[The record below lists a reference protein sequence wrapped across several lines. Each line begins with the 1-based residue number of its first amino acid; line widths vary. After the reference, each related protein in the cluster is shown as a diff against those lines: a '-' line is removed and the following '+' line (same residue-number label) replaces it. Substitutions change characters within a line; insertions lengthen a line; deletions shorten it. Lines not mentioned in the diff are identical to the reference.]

1 VSPVVGTVLLVAVVV
16 ALAALAATLAFD
28 TGGPREPAPD
38 VVLELEQTDRPVAHE
53 LVVEGGDTLVGEKIE
68 FRGTADEDPL
78 AGRLRAGESL
88 TVYPV
93 EDTVRI
99 VWFGE
104 YTTTQILATFD
115 PDPDLPPVD
124 EDCNWVESTT
134 GGHTSSVTVDVV
146 VDCNVETEGD
156 VDVVD
161 PGVVIG
167 DVDSYDNT
175 VDLDHGTVYGFVRS
189 DSAVDLDGTL
199 VSADVTG
206 GGDVT
211 ITDGSTVGGA
221 VEAGPSGSVD
231 ADGGSQLGG
240 PVVAGDDVALDSV
253 TVGGDV
259 RGPDVDVSN
268 STVEGSVVGSNGVQL
283 DGVTVTGHVYAPSG
297 SFSCSDSTIAGQ
309 DCGSYTPRDPDEF
322 DG

>member
-1 VSPVVGTVLLVAVVV
+1 VSPVVGTVLLVAIVV
-16 ALAALAATLAFD
+16 ALSALVAAVAFG

-53 LVVEGGDTLVGEKIE
+53 LVVEGGDTLVGEKVE

-78 AGRLRAGESL
+78 AGRLRAGESV

-93 EDTVRI
+93 EDTVRV

-124 EDCNWVESTT
+124 EGCNWVESTT
-134 GGHTSSVTVDVV
+134 GGHTNPVTVDVV
-146 VDCNVETEGD
+146 VDCNVETEGA

-167 DVDSYDNT
+167 DVDSYDNA

-189 DSAVDLDGTL
+189 DSAVDLDRTL
-199 VSADVTG
+199 VSADVTA

-211 ITDGSTVGGA
+211 ITDESTVRGA
-221 VEAGPSGSVD
+221 VETGPSGSID

-253 TVGGDV
+253 TVGVVV
-259 RGPDVDVSN
+259 RGPDVDISD

-297 SFSCSDSTIAGQ
+297 SFSCSDSTINGQ
-309 DCGSYTPRDPDEF
+309 DCVSYTPRDPDEF

>member
-1 VSPVVGTVLLVAVVV
+1 MSPVVGTVLLVAIVV
-16 ALAALAATLAFD
+16 ALSALVAAIAFG

-53 LVVEGGDTLVGEKIE
+53 LVVEGGDTLVGEKVE

-78 AGRLRAGESL
+78 AGRLRAGESV

-93 EDTVRI
+93 EDTVRV

-124 EDCNWVESTT
+124 ERCNWVED
-134 GGHTSSVTVDVV
+134 HAPDVDINLV
-146 VDCNVETEGD
+146 VDCNVITAGD
-156 VDVVD
+156 AEILSS
-161 PGVVIG
+161 GVVIG
-167 DVDSYDNT
+167 EVDTDDPVDV
-175 VDLDHGTVYGFVRS
+175 DHGTVYGSVAS
-189 DSAVDLDGTL
+189 DGAADLDGAF
-199 VSADVTG
+199 VSGDVTA
-206 GGDVT
+206 GGDAT
-211 ITDGSTVGGA
+211 ITDGSTVRGA
-221 VEAGPSGSVD
+221 VETGPSGDID

-259 RGPDVDVSN
+259 RAPDVDISD
-268 STVEGSVVGSNGVQL
+268 S
-283 DGVTVTGHVYAPSG
+283 TVTGHVYAPSG
-297 SFSCSDSTIAGQ
+297 SFSCSDSTINGQ

>member
-1 VSPVVGTVLLVAVVV
+1 MSPVVGTVLLVAIVV
-16 ALAALAATLAFD
+16 ALSALVAAIAFG

-53 LVVEGGDTLVGEKIE
+53 LVVEGGDTLVGEKVE

-93 EDTVRI
+93 EDTVRV

-104 YTTTQILATFD
+104 YGTTQILATFD

-124 EDCNWVESTT
+124 EGCNWVEDRAPD
-134 GGHTSSVTVDVV
+134 VDIDLV
-146 VDCNVETEGD
+146 VDCNVITAGHAD
-156 VDVVD
+156 ILSS
-161 PGVVIG
+161 GVVIG
-167 DVDSYDNT
+167 EVDTDGP
-175 VDLDHGTVYGFVRS
+175 VDINHGTVYGFVRS
-189 DSAVDLDGTL
+189 DNDVDLDGAL
-199 VSADVTG
+199 VS
-206 GGDVT
+206 GDVT
-211 ITDGSTVGGA
+211 AGNDVVITDESTVRGA
-221 VEAGPSGSVD
+221 VETGPSGSID

-259 RGPDVDVSN
+259 RAPDVDISD
-268 STVEGSVVGSNGVQL
+268 S
-283 DGVTVTGHVYAPSG
+283 TVTGHVYAPSG
-297 SFSCSDSTIAGQ
+297 SFSCPDSTINGQ
-309 DCGSYTPRDPDEF
+309 DCSSYTPRDPDEF

>member
-1 VSPVVGTVLLVAVVV
+1 MSPVVGTVLLVAIVV
-16 ALAALAATLAFD
+16 ALSALVAAVAFG

-53 LVVEGGDTLVGEKIE
+53 LVVEGGDTLVGEKVE

-78 AGRLRAGESL
+78 AGRLRAGESV

-93 EDTVRI
+93 EDTVRV

-124 EDCNWVESTT
+124 EGCNWVESTT
-134 GGHTSSVTVDVV
+134 GGHTNPVTVDVV
-146 VDCNVETEGD
+146 VDCNVETEGA

-167 DVDSYDNT
+167 DVDSYDNA

-199 VSADVTG
+199 VSADVTA

-211 ITDGSTVGGA
+211 ITDESTVRGA
-221 VEAGPSGSVD
+221 VETGPSGSVD

-259 RGPDVDVSN
+259 RGPDVDISD
-268 STVEGSVVGSNGVQL
+268 STVEGSVVGSNVVQL

-297 SFSCSDSTIAGQ
+297 SFSCSDSTINGQ

>member
-1 VSPVVGTVLLVAVVV
+1 MSPVVGTVLLVAIVV
-16 ALAALAATLAFD
+16 ALSALVAAVAFG

-53 LVVEGGDTLVGEKIE
+53 LVVEGGDTLVGEKVE

-78 AGRLRAGESL
+78 AGRLRAGESV

-93 EDTVRI
+93 EDTVRV

-124 EDCNWVESTT
+124 ERCNWVE
-134 GGHTSSVTVDVV
+134 GRAPDVDIDLV
-146 VDCNVETEGD
+146 VDCNVITAGD
-156 VDVVD
+156 ADILSS
-161 PGVVIG
+161 GVVIG
-167 DVDSYDNT
+167 EVDTDDPVDV
-175 VDLDHGTVYGFVRS
+175 DHGTVYGSVAS
-189 DSAVDLDGTL
+189 DGAADLDGAL
-199 VSADVTG
+199 VSGDVTA

-231 ADGGSQLGG
+231 ADRGSTLGG
-240 PVVAGDDVALDSV
+240 PVTAGNDVALSSV

-259 RGPDVDVSN
+259 RAPDVDISD

-297 SFSCSDSTIAGQ
+297 SFTCTDSTVNGQ
-309 DCGSYTPRDPDEF
+309 DCGSYTPRDPDEYE
-322 DG
+322 

>member
-1 VSPVVGTVLLVAVVV
+1 MSPVVGTVLLVAIAV
-16 ALAALAATLAFD
+16 ALSALVAAVAFGA
-28 TGGPREPAPD
+28 GGPREPAPD

-53 LVVEGGDTLVGEKIE
+53 LVVEGGDTLVGEKVE

-78 AGRLRAGESL
+78 AGRLRAGESV

-93 EDTVRI
+93 EDTVRV

-104 YTTTQILATFD
+104 YGTTQILATFD

-124 EDCNWVESTT
+124 ERCNWVESTT
-134 GGHTSSVTVDVV
+134 GGYTSSVTVNVV

-167 DVDSYDNT
+167 DVDSYDNA
-175 VDLDHGTVYGFVRS
+175 VDLDDGTVYGFVRS
-189 DSAVDLDGTL
+189 ESAVDLDGTL
-199 VSADVTG
+199 VSADVTA

-231 ADGGSQLGG
+231 ADGGSTLGG
-240 PVVAGDDVALDSV
+240 PVTAGNDVALDGA

-259 RGPDVDVSN
+259 RAPDVDISD

-297 SFSCSDSTIAGQ
+297 SFTCTDSTVNGQ
-309 DCGSYTPRDPDEF
+309 DCGSYTPRDPDEYE
-322 DG
+322 

>member
-1 VSPVVGTVLLVAVVV
+1 MSPVVGTVLLVAIVV
-16 ALAALAATLAFD
+16 ALSALVAAVAFG

-53 LVVEGGDTLVGEKIE
+53 LVVEGGDTLVGEKVE

-78 AGRLRAGESL
+78 AGRLRAGESV

-93 EDTVRI
+93 EDTVRV

-104 YTTTQILATFD
+104 YTTTQVLATFD

-124 EDCNWVESTT
+124 ERCNWVESETDP
-134 GGHTSSVTVDVV
+134 DVEIDLV
-146 VDCNVETEGD
+146 VDCNVITAGHAD
-156 VDVVD
+156 ILSS
-161 PGVVIG
+161 GVVIG
-167 DVDSYDNT
+167 EVDTDGP
-175 VDLDHGTVYGFVRS
+175 VDINHGTVYGFVRS
-189 DSAVDLDGTL
+189 DNDVDLDGAL
-199 VSADVTG
+199 VS
-206 GGDVT
+206 GDVT
-211 ITDGSTVGGA
+211 AGNDVVITDESTVRGA
-221 VEAGPSGSVD
+221 VETGPSGSVD

-259 RGPDVDVSN
+259 RGPDVDISD
-268 STVEGSVVGSNGVQL
+268 STVEGSVVGSNGVHL

-297 SFSCSDSTIAGQ
+297 SFSCPGSTINGQ
-309 DCGSYTPRDPDEF
+309 DCSSYTPRDPDEF